1 MRVVFLSQR
10 TNKATDKELRLF
22 LKHGAFYGIGW
33 ASISLSGLILLPIY
47 THFLSPEE
55 LGVLELC
62 SVIIALAAIFST
74 CSLPRSLLERC
85 LHETSESGRSLWLR
99 QTLTLTFLIASGV
112 SAAFL
117 LGRPLWNLWE
127 SMHPVWT
134 LSLVIACVLW
144 VESFLPIP
152 KNYFRAKD
160 ESGRFASLNIVQG
173 FLTVILIT
181 LAVLFLPQKKV
192 EGILWARAG
201 AVALT
206 IGLAAGMTFK
216 SLVGSYT
223 LSGAK
228 ALLGF
233 ALPLIPTTVA
243 LLVLDSSDRFFLTYF
258 HTLKEVGIYGLGYKL
273 GMALLIP
280 FTVTQLGL
288 PQRLVAWNREE
299 SLKPQGKK
307 FIGLYTCVIGGMA
320 LILILFAQEIVRLV
334 APPEF
339 ARASLVVGP
348 VVLGSVALG
357 SYSLLGSGVYVTGS
371 TRPLMLATG
380 SGVLVN
386 VCLNFWAVPRW
397 GGVGAAWTTLAA
409 YAWMAFFVYW
419 KVARKTPL
427 QIQTLNIVKWI
438 LPVIALTAI
447 MAWQPSMFDTMPWKV
462 GLFGI
467 YLLGA
472 AIQLMHYAHKS
483 K

>member
-1 MRVVFLSQR
+1 MKNE
-10 TNKATDKELRLF
+10 TWHF
-22 LKHGAFYGIGW
+22 LKHSAFYGIGW
-33 ASISLSGLILLPIY
+33 ASVSLSGLILLPIY

-55 LGVLELC
+55 LGILELC

-74 CSLPRSLLERC
+74 CSLSRSLLERC

-99 QTLTLTFLIASGV
+99 RAVTLTFLTTSGV
-112 SAAFL
+112 SAVFL
-117 LGRPLWNLWE
+117 LGRPLWSFWE
-127 SMHPVWT
+127 GMDPVWV

-160 ESGRFASLNIVQG
+160 QSGRFAMLNFAQG
-173 FLTVILIT
+173 VLTVTLIT
-181 LAVLFLPQKKV
+181 LTVYLLSEKKV

-206 IGLAAGMTFK
+206 LGLAAGMTYK
-216 SLVGSYT
+216 SLIGSYA
-223 LSGAK
+223 LSGSK
-228 ALLGF
+228 MLFRF

-243 LLVLDSSDRFFLTYF
+243 ILILDSSDRFFLTYF
-258 HTLKEVGIYGLGYKL
+258 HNLEEVGIYGLGYKL
-273 GMALLIP
+273 GMGLLIP
-280 FTVTQLGL
+280 FSVTQLGL

-299 SLKPQGKK
+299 TLKPRGKQ
-307 FIGLYTCVIGGMA
+307 FTDLYTCMIGAMA
-320 LILILFAQEIVRLV
+320 LLLVLFASEIVRLV

-339 ARASLVVGP
+339 TRASFVVAP

-380 SGVLVN
+380 TAAFLN
-386 VCLNFWAVPRW
+386 ICLNFWAVPRW
-397 GGVGAAWTTLAA
+397 GGMGAAWTTLVA
-409 YAWMAFFVYW
+409 YAWMASFVYW

-427 QIQTLNIVKWI
+427 QIQTFNIVKWI
-438 LPVIALTAI
+438 FPVFAIAVLTAL
-447 MAWQPSMFDTMPWKV
+447 QPSLFATMPWKI
-462 GLFGI
+462 GLFGV

-472 AIQLMHYAHKS
+472 TAQVRHYVQKS
-483 K
+483 A

>member
-1 MRVVFLSQR
+1 MSRDKPVE
-10 TNKATDKELRLF
+10 KELWHF
-22 LKHGAFYGIGW
+22 LKHSAFYGIGW
-33 ASISLSGLILLPIY
+33 ASVSLSGLILLPIY

-55 LGVLELC
+55 LGILELC

-74 CSLPRSLLERC
+74 CSLSRSLLERC

-99 QTLTLTFLIASGV
+99 QTLILTFLTASGT
-112 SAAFL
+112 SAFFL
-117 LGRPLWNLWE
+117 LGLPFWSFWE
-127 SMHPVWT
+127 GMDPVWV

-160 ESGRFASLNIVQG
+160 GSGRFAMLNVVQG
-173 FLTVILIT
+173 ILTVTLIT
-181 LAVLFLPQKKV
+181 LTVYFSSQKRV

-206 IGLAAGMTFK
+206 LGLAAGMTYK
-216 SLVGSYT
+216 SLKGSYNLSRAKT
-223 LSGAK
+223 LFR
-228 ALLGF
+228 F

-243 LLVLDSSDRFFLTYF
+243 LLILDGSDRLFLTYF
-258 HTLKEVGIYGLGYKL
+258 HSLEAVGIYGLGYKL

-288 PQRLVAWNREE
+288 PQMLVAWNREE

-339 ARASLVVGP
+339 ARASFVVGP
-348 VVLGSVALG
+348 VVLGSIALG

-386 VCLNFWAVPRW
+386 ICLNFWAVPRW
-397 GGVGAAWTTLAA
+397 GGVGAAWTTMVA

-438 LPVIALTAI
+438 LPVIALTAV

-472 AIQLMHYAHKS
+472 SLQLMHYVQK
-483 K
+483 